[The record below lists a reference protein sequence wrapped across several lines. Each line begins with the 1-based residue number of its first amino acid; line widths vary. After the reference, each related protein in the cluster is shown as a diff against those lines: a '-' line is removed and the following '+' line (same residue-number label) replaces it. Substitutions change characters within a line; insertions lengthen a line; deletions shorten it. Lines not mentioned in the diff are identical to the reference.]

1 MRPGSRIALLS
12 PGNREGVLLR
22 NFREP
27 VNGWTHLVAAF
38 AAALGVPFLILIAR
52 GDLVKQVSLIVYGA
66 SLVLMFSASAAYHSF
81 NTSTKW
87 NLILKKLDH
96 SAIYLLIAG
105 SYTPIC
111 LNFFDGF
118 WRIGFLGII
127 WAIAVIGIA
136 LKFVKI
142 NSPRWLSAGVYLLM
156 GWLSILA
163 TQEILSGMPAGAI
176 AWLVAGGLLFSIGA
190 AIYILKKP
198 DPYPGVFGFHEIWH
212 VFVILGAFSHFAVM
226 AGYIAPG

>member
-1 MRPGSRIALLS
+1 MF
-12 PGNREGVLLR
+12 R

-27 VNGWTHLVAAF
+27 VNGLTHLAAAVAAF
-38 AAALGVPFLILIAR
+38 LGVSLLILIAR
-52 GDLVKQVSLIVYGA
+52 GDLLKQVSLIIYGT
-66 SLVLMFSASAAYHSF
+66 SLVSMFSASAAYHSF
-81 NTSTKW
+81 NTTTKG

-111 LNFFDGF
+111 LNFFSGF
-118 WRIGFLGII
+118 WRLGFLGVI
-127 WAIAVIGIA
+127 WAFAVIGIT
-136 LKFVKI
+136 LKFAKI
-142 NSPRWLSAGVYLLM
+142 NSPRWLSAGIYLLM

-163 TQEILSGMPAGAI
+163 VGEILSRMPPGAI
-176 AWLVAGGLLFSIGA
+176 AWLVVGGIFFTIGA

-198 DPYPGVFGFHEIWH
+198 DPFPGVFGFHEIWH

-226 AGYIAPG
+226 AGYIAPA